1 MASCSSL
8 FFVLFVFCFYSGV
21 IPSFIEMTCEPTT
34 KAQFNHQ
41 SMLMCAVRPKQNIE
55 NLEIILVV
63 WRKTG
68 LDDPV
73 AVFDRR
79 HAKPEYKKQQGYE
92 FADRSL
98 NTMNVSLLISNTKL
112 QHKGEYKCEV
122 TTDSGPAT
130 HTTMLEV
137 TAKYNTPTVRSID
150 RKDTP
155 NVHKTLICEASGG
168 YPKGQLRWF
177 DENKT
182 EWTKSAKLTENKRND
197 GLFELSSELPLLTG
211 STFSEY
217 TCVVYN
223 ASYGKEDSA
232 SILVDNPSRLS
243 GIKTPG
249 SAIIA
254 PVVVIGSLIVGLLM
268 ALLFFRRR
276 SQRTHHEVSASDPD
290 VDQPTIGGVN
300 GKDSMA

>member
-21 IPSFIEMTCEPTT
+21 IPSFIEMACESTT

-41 SMLMCAVRPKQNIE
+41 SMLMCTVRPKQTIE
-55 NLEIILVV
+55 SLDIILVV

-73 AVFDRR
+73 AVVDGRSGNV
-79 HAKPEYKKQQGYE
+79 EYKGLQGYGL
-92 FADRSL
+92 ADRSL

-112 QHKGEYKCEV
+112 QHEGEYKCEV
-122 TTDSGPAT
+122 TTDSGIAT

-150 RKDTP
+150 RNDIP
-155 NVHKTLICEASGG
+155 NAHKTLICEASGG

-182 EWTKSAKLTENKRND
+182 EWTKSANLTENKRND
-197 GLFELSSELPLLTG
+197 GLVELFSELPLLTG

-223 ASYGKEDSA
+223 ASYGKEGSA
-232 SILVDNPSRLS
+232 SIVLNNPSPLS
-243 GIKTPG
+243 EIKTPG
-249 SAIIA
+249 SAVIA

-290 VDQPTIGGVN
+290 VDQSTIGGVN

>member
-21 IPSFIEMTCEPTT
+21 IPSFVEVTCDRTT

-41 SMLMCAVRPKQNIE
+41 SMLRCMVNPKQTKTIG
-55 NLEIILVV
+55 IILVV

-68 LDDPV
+68 LENPV
-73 AVFDRR
+73 AVFDTRN
-79 HAKPEYKKQQGYE
+79 AKPEYKKQQGYE

-98 NTMNVSLLISNTKL
+98 DTTNVSLLISNTKL
-112 QHKGEYKCEV
+112 QHEGEYKCEV
-122 TTDSGPAT
+122 TTDSGTAT
-130 HTTMLEV
+130 STTMLEV

-168 YPKGQLRWF
+168 YPQGQLHWF

-197 GLFELSSELPLLTG
+197 GLSELSSELPLLTG

-217 TCVVYN
+217 TCVVYS
-223 ASYGKEDSA
+223 ASYGEEDSA
-232 SILVDNPSRLS
+232 SILVDTPSRVS

-290 VDQPTIGGVN
+290 VDQPTKGGVN

>member
-8 FFVLFVFCFYSGV
+8 LFLVFFFCFSSGV
-21 IPSFIEMTCEPTT
+21 VPSFIEMACGPTT
-34 KAQFNHQ
+34 KGQFNHQ
-41 SMLMCAVRPKQNIE
+41 SMLMCVVRPKQNIA
-55 NLEIILVV
+55 NLEITLVV
-63 WRKTG
+63 WRKKG
-68 LDDPV
+68 LDDILV
-73 AVFDRR
+73 VFDRR
-79 HAKPEYKKQQGYE
+79 SGNVVYKRHQGYGL
-92 FADRSL
+92 ADPSL
-98 NTMNVSLLISNTKL
+98 NTMNVSLLINNTKL
-112 QHKGEYKCEV
+112 QNEGEYTCQV
-122 TTDSGPAT
+122 TTDSGTTT
-130 HTTMLEV
+130 HTTKLEV

-150 RKDTP
+150 QKDTP
-155 NVHKTLICEASGG
+155 NAHKTLICEASGG
-168 YPKGQLRWF
+168 YPEGQLRWF

-223 ASYGKEDSA
+223 ASGGKEDSV
-232 SILVDNPSRLS
+232 SILLESPSPSQSPFS

-268 ALLFFRRR
+268 ALLIFRRR
-276 SQRTHHEVSASDPD
+276 SQRAHHEVSASDPD
-290 VDQPTIGGVN
+290 DGDVN
-300 GKDSMA
+300 RKDSMA

>member
-21 IPSFIEMTCEPTT
+21 KPSFIEMTCEPTT

-41 SMLMCAVRPKQNIE
+41 SMLMCAVRPKQNIA

-63 WRKTG
+63 WRKAG

-79 HAKPEYKKQQGYE
+79 NAKPEYKKQQGYE
-92 FADRSL
+92 FADHSL
-98 NTMNVSLLISNTKL
+98 NTMNVSLLISNTIL

-122 TTDSGPAT
+122 TTDSGTAT
-130 HTTMLEV
+130 HTTTLEV

-150 RKDTP
+150 QKDIP

-168 YPKGQLRWF
+168 YPEGHLRWF

-182 EWTKSAKLTENKRND
+182 EWTKSAKLTEKKRND

-232 SILVDNPSRLS
+232 SILLDGPSPLS
-243 GIKTPG
+243 EIKTPG

-276 SQRTHHEVSASDPD
+276 SQREFMFDF
-290 VDQPTIGGVN
+290 
-300 GKDSMA
+300 